1 MRENFIVAFPNSYNF
16 NYLWKPLICLVLA
29 IVIIYPILKI
39 SSIPG
44 LISIALLFLIFYV
57 ILTSMTSENLSN
69 ELPSTL
75 YPSLPHTGL
84 DGISLNSYVAGLDT
98 SNYIV

>member
-1 MRENFIVAFPNSYNF
+1 MRENFIVAIKNSYNF
-16 NYLWKPLICLVLA
+16 NYLWKPLICIVLA
-29 IVIIYPILKI
+29 IVIIYPILQI

-44 LISIALLFLIFYV
+44 LISVALLFLIFYV